1 MSETGSEVEGL
12 VTYDETAADQPTLA
26 RIAIAEFVGTM
37 VLVLGGCGT
46 AVLAGN
52 AMGTLGVAI
61 AFGLTVLCMAYAIG
75 HISGCHINPAVTVG
89 LWVTGKCE
97 TRLVPVYFI
106 AQFLGGLLGALVIFG
121 IASGNSAFDVA
132 SDEFAGGTF
141 ASNGWDAMDAPFTYN
156 FVAML
161 IVEVVLTALFVAVV
175 IGTTQKRFPLGFGGL
190 AAGLML
196 TLVHLISIPVDNTSV
211 NPARSFA
218 VAVFRG
224 DWAIKQ
230 VWAFIVFPIVG
241 AVIAGVLWKVLAP
254 EEN

>member
-1 MSETGSEVEGL
+1 MSETASEVEGL
-12 VTYDETAADQPTLA
+12 VTYEETAADTPSMA
-26 RIAIAEFVGTM
+26 RIAMAEFIGTL

-46 AVLAGN
+46 AILAGR
-52 AMGTLGVAI
+52 AMGTLGIAL
-61 AFGLTVLCMAYAIG
+61 AFGLTVLTMAYAIG

-89 LWVTGKCE
+89 LWVTGKCQSK
-97 TRLVPVYFI
+97 LLPVYFV
-106 AQFLGGLLGALVIFG
+106 AQFLGGLLGALIIFG
-121 IASGNSAFDVA
+121 IASGNQAFDV
-132 SDEFAGGTF
+132 SSPDFAGGTF
-141 ASNGWDAMDAPFTYN
+141 AANGWDAMDAPFTYN

-175 IGTTQKRFPLGFGGL
+175 IGTTQKRFPVGFGGI

-230 VWAFIVFPIVG
+230 VWAFIVFPLIG
-241 AVIAGVLWKVLAP
+241 AVIAGVLWKALAP

>member
-1 MSETGSEVEGL
+1 MSETRTEVEGL
-12 VTYDETAADQPTLA
+12 TTYAEEAPTPVA
-26 RIAIAEFVGTM
+26 RIAIAEFIGTM

-46 AVLAGN
+46 AILAGEVVG
-52 AMGTLGVAI
+52 GTLGVSI

-89 LWVTGKCE
+89 LWLTGKCE
-97 TRLVPVYFI
+97 SRLVPVYFI
-106 AQFLGGLLGALVIFG
+106 SQFLGGLLGALVIFG
-121 IASGNSAFDVA
+121 IASGQRGFEVSEA
-132 SDEFAGGTF
+132 AGGTF
-141 ASNGWDAMDAPFTYN
+141 ASNGWDANDSPFTYG
-156 FVAML
+156 FWSMV

-196 TLVHLISIPVDNTSV
+196 ALVHLISIPVDNTSV

-224 DWAIKQ
+224 DWALTQ
-230 VWAFIVFPIVG
+230 VWAFIVFPVIGAIV
-241 AVIAGVLWKVLAP
+241 AGVLWKVLAP